1 MLYGRILVPLDST
14 GTAQR
19 GFQEA
24 LALAERL
31 GSTLVLLHVIEPI
44 MVMPDMGALDTWQAL
59 RDGQLQQ
66 GRQLLSDA
74 QRVATEKGVP
84 AETVLDEG
92 GARRVAEAIVAHVD
106 SAGCTL
112 IVMGTHGRRGMRRM
126 LLGSDAELVLRL
138 SSVPVLLARS
148 RDDTM
153 ALTA

>member
-1 MLYGRILVPLDST
+1 MPYDRILVPLDST

-24 LALAERL
+24 LALAGRL

-44 MVMPDMGALDTWQAL
+44 VVMPDMGTLDTWQAL
-59 RDGQLQQ
+59 RDSQQQL
-66 GRQLLSDA
+66 GRQLLDEA
-74 QRVATEKGVP
+74 QRVAAGKGVQ
-84 AETVLDEG
+84 AETVLDLD
-92 GARRVAEAIVAHVD
+92 ATRRVAEAIVAHAD
-106 SAGCTL
+106 SARCTL

-138 SSVPVLLARS
+138 SPVPVLLARG
-148 RDDTM
+148 RDDGM